1 LIKEIPS
8 TYGFKKYLTIDEE
21 TGEIY
26 YDNVF
31 ISHYQVELQKTR
43 INDINYILDQLTE
56 LVYRETYLDTLSS
69 IRDIKNKAEEILE
82 MEFKDENDLEKLL
95 ESFDTMWKM
104 IQDLDKLKSSLS
116 LPKEIYNRVDSEIK
130 EVESKLV
137 KS

>member
-1 LIKEIPS
+1 LFRELPS
-8 TYGFKKYLTIDEE
+8 HYGFKKYLTQDDE

-26 YDNVF
+26 YDSEFVT
-31 ISHYQVELQKTR
+31 HYQLDLQKTR

-82 MEFKDENDLEKLL
+82 LEYKSEKDLEKLL
-95 ESFDTMWKM
+95 ESFNTLWQM
-104 IQDLDKLKSSLS
+104 IQELDKLKSSLS
-116 LPKEIYNRVDSEIK
+116 LPREIYQRVDSEIK
-130 EVESKLV
+130 ETESKLV

>member
-1 LIKEIPS
+1 MIKEIPS